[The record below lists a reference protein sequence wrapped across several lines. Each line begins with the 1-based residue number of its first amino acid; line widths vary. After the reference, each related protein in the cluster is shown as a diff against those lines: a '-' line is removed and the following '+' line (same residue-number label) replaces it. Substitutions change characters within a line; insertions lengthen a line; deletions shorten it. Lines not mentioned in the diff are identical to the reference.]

1 MANREL
7 ANNGMQRTP
16 HAAPLMPSVMPGAH
30 HHLVYVA
37 SCISMRCMS

>member
-16 HAAPLMPSVMPGAH
+16 HAAPLMPSVMPQ
-30 HHLVYVA
+30 
-37 SCISMRCMS
+37 RF